1 MPKPQKIEAVAELT
15 KLFADSG
22 SFFVTDYQGL
32 NVAEITLLRKNCR
45 ENSIKYLVAKNT
57 LLKRAA
63 HEAGFESIERH
74 LIGPTAI
81 AFAADD
87 PSVAAKILHD
97 FYKDRELPR
106 MKVFVV
112 GGQLYEANR
121 IGGLADLPP
130 KETLYSQLVAA
141 VEAPLSQMVGAL
153 NGIFRELVGSLE
165 ALSERKKSEE

>member
-1 MPKPQKIEAVAELT
+1 MPKPQKIEAVAELS

-32 NVAEITLLRKNCR
+32 NVGEITLLRKNFR
-45 ENSIKYLVAKNT
+45 ENSIKYLVAKNS

-63 HEAGFESIERH
+63 YKAGYESIDRH

-87 PSVAAKILHD
+87 PIVAAKILHD
-97 FYKDRELPR
+97 SFKERELPR
-106 MKVFVV
+106 VKVFVV
-112 GGQLYEANR
+112 DGRFYEAEEIKR
-121 IGGLADLPP
+121 LAALPS

-141 VEAPLSQMVGAL
+141 VESPLSQLVGVL
-153 NGIFRELVGSLE
+153 SGIFRELVGTLE
-165 ALSERKKSEE
+165 ALSERKKSEV

>member
-15 KLFADSG
+15 KLFADSN

-32 NVAEITLLRKNCR
+32 NVAEITLLRKNLR
-45 ENSIKYLVAKNT
+45 KNSIKYLVAKNT

-63 HEAGFESIERH
+63 NEAGIASIDQH
-74 LIGPTAI
+74 LVGPTAI
-81 AFAADD
+81 AFAVDD

-97 FYKDRELPR
+97 SYKDKELPR
-106 MKVFVV
+106 VKVFIV
-112 GGQLYEANR
+112 GGQLYEANQ
-121 IGGLADLPP
+121 IGRLADLPP

-141 VEAPLSQMVGAL
+141 VEAPLSQLVGAL

-165 ALSERKKSEE
+165 ALSERKKSGE